1 MLCVNQIQVLNPK
14 TGKIIKVPCGTC
26 YACQS
31 NKRSSWMFRNT
42 IELQYAESAFFCT
55 LTYNDASLLGL
66 PYHASSNLRMPLKY
80 HYQRWL
86 KRLRKA
92 LQPAKVRYF
101 LCHEYGDESLRPH
114 YHVIL
119 YLDQSMSLPD
129 MRALISDTWIY
140 GNIQCDYVTPARI
153 HYLTKYVTKQFR
165 NVKVSGRSV
174 DFIFNHL
181 WSNRDLQH
189 RYIVE
194 YYLKKFSFIVASQGL
209 GCQLLRDPAFIRWF
223 WDHLIPGESYPT
235 YTIGGHSYTLPRI
248 YLKKLVP
255 DIWREAIA
263 PDISPEA
270 YSARISELASDAN
283 LTTKT
288 YVENARYIQDRMSAS
303 IRANNKKSPL

>member
-14 TGKIIKVPCGTC
+14 TGKFIKVPCGTC

-42 IELQYAESAFFCT
+42 VELQYSESAFFCT
-55 LTYNDASLLGL
+55 LTYNDTALLGL
-66 PYHASSNLRMPLKY
+66 PYHASSQLRMPLKF
-80 HYQRWL
+80 HYQRWF

-92 LQPAKVRYF
+92 LEPAKVRYF
-101 LCHEYGDESLRPH
+101 LCHEYGDASLRPH

-119 YLDQSMSLPD
+119 YLDRSMSLQE
-129 MRALISDTWIY
+129 MRSLISDTWIY
-140 GNIQCDYVTPARI
+140 GNIQCDYVTPARV

-174 DFIFNHL
+174 DYIFNHV
-181 WSNRDLQH
+181 WENRALQH

-194 YYLKKFSFIVASQGL
+194 FYLKKFSFVVASKGL
-209 GCQLLRDPAFIRWF
+209 GCQLLREPAFIRWF
-223 WDHLIPGESYPT
+223 WDHLEPGESYPT
-235 YTIGGHSYTLPRI
+235 YVIGGHSYTLPRI

-270 YSARISELASDAN
+270 KSARISELASDAN
-283 LTTKT
+283 LTTKQ
-288 YVENARYIQDRMSAS
+288 YVENARYIQDRMSKS

>member
-14 TGKIIKVPCGTC
+14 TGKFIKVPCGTC

-42 IELQYAESAFFCT
+42 VELQYSQSAFFCT
-55 LTYNDASLLGL
+55 LTYNDASLMRL
-66 PYHASSNLRMPLKY
+66 PFHASSNLRMPLKAD
-80 HYQRWL
+80 YQRWL

-114 YHVIL
+114 YHALL
-119 YLDQSMSLPD
+119 YLDTDISLTD
-129 MRALISDTWIY
+129 MRCLISDTWRY
-140 GNIQCDYVTPARI
+140 GNITCDFVSPARI

-165 NVKVSGRSV
+165 NVKSSGRSV
-174 DFIFNHL
+174 DYIFSHT
-181 WSNRDLQH
+181 WDNRDLQH

-194 YYLKKFSFIVASQGL
+194 YYLKRYSFIVASNGL
-209 GCQLLRDPAFIRWF
+209 GCQLLREPAFIRWF
-223 WDHLIPGESYPT
+223 WDHLLVGESYST
-235 YTIGGHSYTLPRI
+235 YVIGGRSYTLPRI

-255 DIWREAIA
+255 ELWRDEIT

-270 YSARISELASDAN
+270 KDARMSEIASDAN
-283 LTTKT
+283 LTVKQ
-288 YVENARYIQDRMSAS
+288 YIENARYIQDRKSTI

>member
-14 TGKIIKVPCGTC
+14 TGKFIKVPCGTC

-42 IELQYAESAFFCT
+42 VELQYSESAFFCT
-55 LTYNDASLLGL
+55 LTYNDAALLGL
-66 PYHASSNLRMPLKY
+66 PFHGSSNLRMPLKY

-119 YLDQSMSLPD
+119 YLDRSISLTE
-129 MRALISDTWIY
+129 MRKLISDTWTN
-140 GNIQCDYVTPARI
+140 GNIQCDFVTPARI
-153 HYLTKYVTKQFR
+153 HYLSKYVTKQFR
-165 NVKVSGRSV
+165 NVKSSGRSV
-174 DFIFNHL
+174 DYIFNHT
-181 WSNRDLQH
+181 WDNRDLQH

-194 YYLKKFSFIVASQGL
+194 FYLKKFSFVVASQGL
-209 GCQLLRDPAFIRWF
+209 GCQLLREPAFIRWF

-235 YTIGGHSYTLPRI
+235 CPIGGHSYTLPRI

-270 YSARISELASDAN
+270 KSARLSELASDAN
-283 LTTKT
+283 LTTKQ
-288 YVENARYIQDRMSAS
+288 YVENARYIQDRKSRS

>member
-1 MLCVNQIQVLNPK
+1 
-14 TGKIIKVPCGTC
+14 
-26 YACQS
+26 
-31 NKRSSWMFRNT
+31 MFRNT
-42 IELQYAESAFFCT
+42 VELQYSESAFFCT
-55 LTYNDASLLGL
+55 LTYNDTALLGL
-66 PYHASSNLRMPLKY
+66 PFHGSSNLRMPLKY

-119 YLDQSMSLPD
+119 YLDKSLSLTEV
-129 MRALISDTWIY
+129 RKLISDTWTN
-140 GNIQCDYVTPARI
+140 GNIQCDFVTPARI
-153 HYLTKYVTKQFR
+153 HYLSKYVTKQFR

-174 DFIFNHL
+174 DYIFNHI
-181 WSNRDLQH
+181 WSNRALQH

-209 GCQLLRDPAFIRWF
+209 GCQLLREPAFIRWF
-223 WDHLIPGESYPT
+223 WDHLKPGESYPT
-235 YTIGGHSYTLPRI
+235 YAIGGHSYTLPRI

-270 YSARISELASDAN
+270 KSARISEIASDAN
-283 LTTKT
+283 LTVKQ
-288 YVENARYIQDRMSAS
+288 YVENARYIQDRMSKS

>member
-1 MLCVNQIQVLNPK
+1 MQCVNQIQVLNPK

-42 IELQYAESAFFCT
+42 VELQYSQSAFFVT
-55 LTYNDASLLGL
+55 LTYNDTSLLRL
-66 PYHASSNLRMPLKY
+66 PFHASSNLRMPLKAD
-80 HYQRWL
+80 YQRWL

-114 YHVIL
+114 YHALL
-119 YLDQSMSLPD
+119 YLDTDISLTD
-129 MRALISDTWIY
+129 MRCLISDTWRY
-140 GNIQCDYVTPARI
+140 GNITCDFVSPARI

-165 NVKVSGRSV
+165 NVKSSGRSV
-174 DFIFNHL
+174 DYIFNHT
-181 WSNRDLQH
+181 WDNRDLQH

-194 YYLKKFSFIVASQGL
+194 YYLKRYSFIVASNGL
-209 GCQLLRDPAFIRWF
+209 GCQLLREPAFIRWF
-223 WDHLIPGESYPT
+223 WDHLIIGESYPN
-235 YTIGGHSYTLPRI
+235 YVIGGRSFALPRI
-248 YLKKLVP
+248 YLRKLVP
-255 DIWREAIA
+255 ELWRDEIS

-270 YSARISELASDAN
+270 YSARLSDRASDAN
-283 LTTKT
+283 LTVKQ
-288 YVENARYIQDRMSAS
+288 YVDNARYIQDRKSQI

>member
-14 TGKIIKVPCGTC
+14 TGKFIKVPCGTC

-42 IELQYAESAFFCT
+42 VELQYSESAFFCT
-55 LTYNDASLLGL
+55 LTYNDTALLGL
-66 PYHASSNLRMPLKY
+66 PYHASSQLRMPLKF
-80 HYQRWL
+80 HYQRWF

-92 LQPAKVRYF
+92 LEPAKVRYF
-101 LCHEYGDESLRPH
+101 LCHEYGDVSLRPH

-119 YLDQSMSLPD
+119 YLDRFMSLQE
-129 MRALISDTWIY
+129 MRSLISDTWIY
-140 GNIQCDYVTPARI
+140 GNIQCDYVTPARV

-165 NVKVSGRSV
+165 NVKVSGCSV
-174 DFIFNHL
+174 DYIFNHV
-181 WSNRDLQH
+181 WENRALQH

-194 YYLKKFSFIVASQGL
+194 FYLKKFSFVVASKGL
-209 GCQLLRDPAFIRWF
+209 GCQLLREPAFIRWF
-223 WDHLIPGESYPT
+223 WDHLEPGESYPT
-235 YTIGGHSYTLPRI
+235 YAIGGHSYTLPRI

-270 YSARISELASDAN
+270 KSARISELASDAN
-283 LTTKT
+283 LTTKQ
-288 YVENARYIQDRMSAS
+288 YVENARYIQDRMSKS

>member
-1 MLCVNQIQVLNPK
+1 
-14 TGKIIKVPCGTC
+14 
-26 YACQS
+26 
-31 NKRSSWMFRNT
+31 MFRNT
-42 IELQYAESAFFCT
+42 VELQYSQSAFFCT
-55 LTYNDASLLGL
+55 LTYNDESLLGL
-66 PYHASSNLRMPLKY
+66 PFHATSQLRMPLKF

-101 LCHEYGDESLRPH
+101 LCHEYGDESFRPH

-119 YLDQSMSLPD
+119 YLDKSISLSE
-129 MRALISDTWIY
+129 MRCLVSDTWTY
-140 GNIQCDYVTPARI
+140 GNVVCDFVTQSRI

-165 NVKVSGRSV
+165 NVKSSGCSA
-174 DFIFNHL
+174 DYIFNHM
-181 WSNRDLQH
+181 WENRDLQH

-194 YYLKKFSFIVASQGL
+194 FFLKKYSFIVASQGL
-209 GCQLLRDPAFIRWF
+209 GCQLLKEPAFIRWF
-223 WDHLIPGESYPT
+223 WTHLVAGESYPT

-255 DIWREAIA
+255 ELWRDDIS

-270 YSARISELASDAN
+270 KEARISELASDAN
-283 LTTKT
+283 LTTKQ
-288 YVENARYIQDRMSAS
+288 YVENARYIQDKKSAI